1 MTNKRFENEDLQH
14 PSLRALDPEARDP
27 GYWNRFRHQVL
38 ALAGPELTRRRAV
51 RPVTV
56 SDVVMGWRNALVP
69 TALLAAAV
77 AGLLLLQNR
86 PLTPPPASG
95 LEELLV
101 SGLEDPLPAIFA
113 NPLTNDRAGLSSEES
128 F

>member
-1 MTNKRFENEDLQH
+1 MKNDRIEDQD
-14 PSLRALDPEARDP
+14 PRTSLAFLDPQSGDP
-27 GYWNRFRHQVL
+27 GYWERFKHQVL
-38 ALAGPELTRRRAV
+38 VLAGPELARRRAV

-77 AGLLLLQNR
+77 AGLLLMQGR
-86 PLTPPPASG
+86 PLVQTAPIG
-95 LEELLV
+95 VEELLV
-101 SGLEDPLPAIFA
+101 SGLEEPIPAMFA
-113 NPLTNDRAGLSSEES
+113 GGLTPEAGRVSHEES